1 MTPYLIFVT
10 VLTIAYI
17 IYYGYHI
24 SKDLYGKKGETSDT
38 AEVFDVAS
46 LQDEVTAT
54 PVREMDGGFSLGDN
68 EVCRASPRLW
78 CLPPEPISMI
88 PFVRKWRRPTCRVR
102 EGSRPWRWKSPK
114 RNTPS
119 AEDVDLRSH
128 PSTTVCFPTCGRL
141 LHPYPDQPS
150 APVSFLVLQVIV
162 IVHIRF
168 PSR

>member
-24 SKDLYGKKGETSDT
+24 SKDLYGKKGEASDT

-68 EVCRASPRLW
+68 EVVQSVPTPVAPASGADKYDSIREEMEETDVQSEGGLTAMEMEEF
-78 CLPPEPISMI
+78 LATHNVTDL
-88 PFVRKWRRPTCRVR
+88 FRKSKIKETR
-102 EGSRPWRWKSPK
+102 E
-114 RNTPS
+114 T
-119 AEDVDLRSH
+119 
-128 PSTTVCFPTCGRL
+128 
-141 LHPYPDQPS
+141 Y
-150 APVSFLVLQVIV
+150 
-162 IVHIRF
+162 
-168 PSR
+168 

>member
-24 SKDLYGKKGETSDT
+24 SKDLYGKKGEASDT

-68 EVCRASPRLW
+68 EVVQSVPTPAAPASGADKYDSIREEMEETDVQSEGGLTAMEMEEF
-78 CLPPEPISMI
+78 LATHNVTDL
-88 PFVRKWRRPTCRVR
+88 FRKSKIKETR
-102 EGSRPWRWKSPK
+102 E
-114 RNTPS
+114 T
-119 AEDVDLRSH
+119 
-128 PSTTVCFPTCGRL
+128 
-141 LHPYPDQPS
+141 Y
-150 APVSFLVLQVIV
+150 
-162 IVHIRF
+162 
-168 PSR
+168 

>member
-24 SKDLYGKKGETSDT
+24 SKDLYGKKGEASDT

-68 EVCRASPRLW
+68 EVVQSVPTPAVPASGADKYDSIREEMEETDVQSEGGLTAMEMEEF
-78 CLPPEPISMI
+78 LATHNVTDL
-88 PFVRKWRRPTCRVR
+88 FRKSKIKETR
-102 EGSRPWRWKSPK
+102 E
-114 RNTPS
+114 T
-119 AEDVDLRSH
+119 
-128 PSTTVCFPTCGRL
+128 
-141 LHPYPDQPS
+141 Y
-150 APVSFLVLQVIV
+150 
-162 IVHIRF
+162 
-168 PSR
+168 

>member
-24 SKDLYGKKGETSDT
+24 SKDLYGKKGEASDT

-68 EVCRASPRLW
+68 EVVQSVPTPAVPASGADKYDSIREEMEETDVQSEGGLTAMEMEEF
-78 CLPPEPISMI
+78 LATYNVTDL
-88 PFVRKWRRPTCRVR
+88 FRKSKIKETR
-102 EGSRPWRWKSPK
+102 E
-114 RNTPS
+114 T
-119 AEDVDLRSH
+119 
-128 PSTTVCFPTCGRL
+128 
-141 LHPYPDQPS
+141 Y
-150 APVSFLVLQVIV
+150 
-162 IVHIRF
+162 
-168 PSR
+168 

>member
-24 SKDLYGKKGETSDT
+24 SKDLYGKKGEASDT

-68 EVCRASPRLW
+68 EVVQSVPTPVAPASGADKYDSIREEMEKTDVQSEGELTAMEMEEF
-78 CLPPEPISMI
+78 LATHNVTDL
-88 PFVRKWRRPTCRVR
+88 FRKSKIKETR
-102 EGSRPWRWKSPK
+102 E
-114 RNTPS
+114 T
-119 AEDVDLRSH
+119 
-128 PSTTVCFPTCGRL
+128 
-141 LHPYPDQPS
+141 Y
-150 APVSFLVLQVIV
+150 
-162 IVHIRF
+162 
-168 PSR
+168 

>member
-24 SKDLYGKKGETSDT
+24 SKDLYGKKGEASDT

-68 EVCRASPRLW
+68 EVVQSVPTPAVPASGADKYDSIREEIEETDVQSEGGLTAMEMEEF
-78 CLPPEPISMI
+78 LATHNVTDL
-88 PFVRKWRRPTCRVR
+88 FRKSKIKETR
-102 EGSRPWRWKSPK
+102 E
-114 RNTPS
+114 T
-119 AEDVDLRSH
+119 
-128 PSTTVCFPTCGRL
+128 
-141 LHPYPDQPS
+141 Y
-150 APVSFLVLQVIV
+150 
-162 IVHIRF
+162 
-168 PSR
+168 

>member
-24 SKDLYGKKGETSDT
+24 SKDLYGKKGEASDT

-68 EVCRASPRLW
+68 EVVQSVPTPVVPASGADKYDSIREEMEETDVQSEGGLTAMEMEEF
-78 CLPPEPISMI
+78 LATHNVTDL
-88 PFVRKWRRPTCRVR
+88 FRKSKIKETR
-102 EGSRPWRWKSPK
+102 E
-114 RNTPS
+114 T
-119 AEDVDLRSH
+119 
-128 PSTTVCFPTCGRL
+128 
-141 LHPYPDQPS
+141 Y
-150 APVSFLVLQVIV
+150 
-162 IVHIRF
+162 
-168 PSR
+168 

>member
-24 SKDLYGKKGETSDT
+24 SKDLYGKKGEASDT

-68 EVCRASPRLW
+68 EVVQSVPTPVAPASGADKYDS
-78 CLPPEPISMI
+78 I
-88 PFVRKWRRPTCRVR
+88 RKEMEETDVQSEGGLTAMEMEEFLATHNVTDLFRKSKIKETR
-102 EGSRPWRWKSPK
+102 E
-114 RNTPS
+114 T
-119 AEDVDLRSH
+119 
-128 PSTTVCFPTCGRL
+128 
-141 LHPYPDQPS
+141 Y
-150 APVSFLVLQVIV
+150 
-162 IVHIRF
+162 
-168 PSR
+168 

>member
-24 SKDLYGKKGETSDT
+24 SKDLYGKKGEASDT

-68 EVCRASPRLW
+68 EVVQS
-78 CLPPEPISMI
+78 
-88 PFVRKWRRPTCRVR
+88 VPTPAV
-102 EGSRPWRWKSPK
+102 
-114 RNTPS
+114 
-119 AEDVDLRSH
+119 
-128 PSTTVCFPTCGRL
+128 
-141 LHPYPDQPS
+141 
-150 APVSFLVLQVIV
+150 PVSGADKYDSIREEMEETDVQSEGGLTAMEMEEFLATHNVTDLFRKSKIKET
-162 IVHIRF
+162 RETY
-168 PSR
+168 

>member
-24 SKDLYGKKGETSDT
+24 SKDLYGKKGEASDT

-68 EVCRASPRLW
+68 EVVQSVPTPAAPASGADKYDSIREEIEETDVQSEGGLTAMEMEEF
-78 CLPPEPISMI
+78 LATHNVTDL
-88 PFVRKWRRPTCRVR
+88 FRKSKIKETR
-102 EGSRPWRWKSPK
+102 E
-114 RNTPS
+114 T
-119 AEDVDLRSH
+119 
-128 PSTTVCFPTCGRL
+128 
-141 LHPYPDQPS
+141 Y
-150 APVSFLVLQVIV
+150 
-162 IVHIRF
+162 
-168 PSR
+168 

>member
-24 SKDLYGKKGETSDT
+24 SKDLYGKKGEASDT

-68 EVCRASPRLW
+68 EVVQSVPTPVAPASGTDKYDSIREELEETDVQSEGG
-78 CLPPEPISMI
+78 LTAMEMEE
-88 PFVRKWRRPTCRVR
+88 FLATHNVTDLFRKSKIKETR
-102 EGSRPWRWKSPK
+102 E
-114 RNTPS
+114 T
-119 AEDVDLRSH
+119 
-128 PSTTVCFPTCGRL
+128 
-141 LHPYPDQPS
+141 Y
-150 APVSFLVLQVIV
+150 
-162 IVHIRF
+162 
-168 PSR
+168 